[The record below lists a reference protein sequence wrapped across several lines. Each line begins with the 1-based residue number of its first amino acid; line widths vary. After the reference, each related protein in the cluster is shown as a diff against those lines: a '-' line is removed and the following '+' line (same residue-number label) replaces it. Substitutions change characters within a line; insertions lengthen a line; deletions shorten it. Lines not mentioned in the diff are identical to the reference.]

1 MIAMRHRTGRR
12 LLQTC
17 LVALVLGALGLL
29 AGERFSVATYN
40 VENYLDAPASGR
52 VVKPEA
58 SRAKVAAM
66 ILQARPDIIALQ
78 EMGRESALL
87 ELRDR
92 LRRAGLDYP
101 YYEHAGGWDTNIFV
115 AVLSRFPIVERR
127 SHTDDSYL
135 VGGRRLHLSRAI
147 IEVDIAVNDHYRL
160 TLFTAHLKS
169 RRQVPYADQ
178 AAMRLEEARLLR
190 EKVDALLRRN
200 PEANVIVTGDFND
213 TKDSPSTRAVVGQGR
228 FKLIDTRPAEP
239 NGDNL
244 PAPRPD
250 WDPRNITWTH
260 FYGKEDS
267 YERID
272 YLLISPGLAREWV
285 KERTFVITAANW
297 GLASDH
303 RPILATFEA
312 TDR

>member
-1 MIAMRHRTGRR
+1 MLRCNGRHGIPT
-12 LLQTC
+12 LL
-17 LVALVLGALGLL
+17 LALVLGTL
-29 AGERFSVATYN
+29 AVLAAERFSVATYN
-40 VENYLDAPASGR
+40 VENYLDAPARGR
-52 VVKPEA
+52 VIKPEA

-66 ILQARPDIIALQ
+66 ILQARPDIVALQ

-87 ELRDR
+87 ELRER

-115 AVLSRFPIVERR
+115 AVLSRFPIVARR
-127 SHTDDSYL
+127 SHTNDSYL

-147 IEVDIAVNDHYRL
+147 IEVDIVVNDRYRL

-169 RRQVPYADQ
+169 RREVPYADQ
-178 AAMRLEEARLLR
+178 AAMRLEEARILR
-190 EKVDALLRRN
+190 EKVDALLSRQ

-213 TKDSPSTRAVVGQGR
+213 TKDSPSIRAVVGQGR
-228 FKLIDTRPAEP
+228 WKLIDTRPAEP

-260 FYGKEDS
+260 FYGKQDS

-285 KERTFVITAANW
+285 REQTFVVTAANW

-312 TDR
+312 ADR